1 LLEYFRKFI
10 FDENDEYVK
19 RAQGMISKSI
29 IKAALIENEMPLD
42 ESISKF
48 NNYIKFRIIVDF
60 ISGMTD
66 QYALNFYQKLNGQKI
81 N

>member
-1 LLEYFRKFI
+1 
-10 FDENDEYVK
+10 
-19 RAQGMISKSI
+19 MISKSI